1 MEKEIDIICVG
12 EALIDF
18 IGMQVEESL
27 RNTKDYHRHLG
38 GSPTNVA
45 FNMARLG
52 LNVHI
57 VATVGKDGFGD
68 YILKRFK
75 EGELHHTHVNEVT
88 HKPTTVIFVNRT
100 TGTPEFI
107 PYRGADTLITPEQLP
122 DELLGKS
129 TIFHTTCFAL
139 SEQPARDTILQR
151 ATRAHELG
159 CQLSIDINYSEK
171 IWPDIEEARKTIE
184 SYCALEPL
192 VKISQD
198 DVDRLFGK
206 GLSHEAIFNYLHD
219 LGAKLICFTLGK
231 DGAKLSEQGKTPIS
245 LSALK
250 VERIMDAT
258 GAGDAFWSG
267 FLFAYVKGKTNEKCM
282 EAALQMAAIK
292 LQNVGRIPDYADVI
306 SKVLGI

>member
-18 IGMQVEESL
+18 IGMQVEEPL
-27 RNTKDYHRHLG
+27 KNTKDYHRHLG

-52 LNVHI
+52 LKVHI
-57 VATVGKDGFGD
+57 VATVGADGFGD
-68 YILKRFK
+68 YILRRFK
-75 EGELHHTHVNEVT
+75 EGGLHHTFVKEVYN
-88 HKPTTVIFVNRT
+88 KPTTVIFVNRT

-107 PYRGADTLITPEQLP
+107 PFRGADTLIMPEQLP
-122 DELLGKS
+122 DELLEKS

-139 SEQPARDTILQR
+139 SEQPARDTIMER
-151 ATRAHELG
+151 ALRAHQLG

-171 IWPDIEEARKTIE
+171 IWPDIVAARKTIE
-184 SYCALEPL
+184 SYCHLEPL

-198 DVDRLFGK
+198 DVDRLLGK
-206 GLSHEAIFNYLHD
+206 GLSHDEVFDHLHA
-219 LGAKLICFTLGK
+219 LGAKLVCFTLGK
-231 DGAKLSEQGKTPIS
+231 NGAKLSEKGKTPIS
-245 LSALK
+245 LSAIK

-267 FLFAYVKGKTNEKCM
+267 FLFAYVKGKSNEKCM

-306 SKVLGI
+306 SKVLGL

>member
-1 MEKEIDIICVG
+1 MSTEVDIVCVG

-18 IGMQVEESL
+18 IGKQSEQPIK
-27 RNTKDYHRHLG
+27 NTKDYHRYLG

-75 EGELHHTHVNEVT
+75 EGEMHYAYVHETD

-107 PYRGADTLITPEQLP
+107 PFRGADTLIRPEQLP
-122 DELLGKS
+122 DDLLEK
-129 TIFHTTCFAL
+129 TRIYHTTCFAL
-139 SEQPARDTILQR
+139 SEQPARDTILER
-151 ATRAHELG
+151 AKRAHELG

-171 IWPDIEEARKTIE
+171 IWPDIEEARTAIKA
-184 SYCALEPL
+184 YCELAPL

-206 GLSHEAIFNYLHD
+206 GLSHDAIFTYLHD

-231 DGAKLSEQGKTPIS
+231 DGAKLSERGSPPIH
-245 LSALK
+245 LSAMK